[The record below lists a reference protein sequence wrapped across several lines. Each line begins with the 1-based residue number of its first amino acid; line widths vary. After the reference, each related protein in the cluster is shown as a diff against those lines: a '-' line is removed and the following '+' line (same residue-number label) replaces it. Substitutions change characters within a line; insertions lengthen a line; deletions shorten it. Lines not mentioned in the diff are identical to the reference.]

1 MSHRLPVTN
10 SRPITKGLQRTALR
24 TASTRRLQDKS
35 YWTGQIR
42 QKMEEIQQETVK
54 LAKDN
59 SILKQDQ
66 ETMAIYE
73 KKAEI
78 LRDEVGNMTSELKYL
93 NLIQEKCTVSES
105 LDYIF
110 EEMDG
115 LQDEKYRL
123 ENVREEFFAQRRT
136 IDQQTNHLEQEMSVK
151 EDQLFSKL
159 QSDLRPEEF
168 DAYNENLKEFRETF
182 QLNSMTNSNLMRLH
196 NEIESYTASFQAENH
211 AGKLKLVRDI
221 KSLAENQQKNSKLSL
236 ELDTIEAP
244 IREEKM
250 AQQKIEELKSIL
262 DKTEEKIEKEER
274 ETEKIA
280 DQKNELDE
288 RLAELT
294 TGLGNKIIIILEKYK
309 KLQSLMEGF
318 ENTAD
323 QEKREFEQT
332 KANLENLQ
340 HEKKSYESGILRLEK
355 MDNPG
360 KSNTQFTDSQNIS
373 NLKEKLNEL
382 YFEETKYKEQISN
395 NSENLDK
402 IRTDIAIYND
412 VATLKQTAAEKQ
424 ENLMEERETL
434 GKKKSQFQ
442 QAANE
447 KSRKTNEISSLLH
460 GNKVFTKIEKLEGDL
475 KNTAKICVDKED
487 MVQRQLADDA
497 TPVISKVRQLSNDHN
512 TWLVDR
518 LQRGVGIQIE

>member
-1 MSHRLPVTN
+1 M
-10 SRPITKGLQRTALR
+10 G
-24 TASTRRLQDKS
+24 
-35 YWTGQIR
+35 
-42 QKMEEIQQETVK
+42 
-54 LAKDN
+54 
-59 SILKQDQ
+59 
-66 ETMAIYE
+66 
-73 KKAEI
+73 
-78 LRDEVGNMTSELKYL
+78 
-93 NLIQEKCTVSES
+93 
-105 LDYIF
+105 
-110 EEMDG
+110 
-115 LQDEKYRL
+115 
-123 ENVREEFFAQRRT
+123 
-136 IDQQTNHLEQEMSVK
+136 
-151 EDQLFSKL
+151 
-159 QSDLRPEEF
+159 
-168 DAYNENLKEFRETF
+168 
-182 QLNSMTNSNLMRLH
+182 
-196 NEIESYTASFQAENH
+196 
-211 AGKLKLVRDI
+211 
-221 KSLAENQQKNSKLSL
+221 
-236 ELDTIEAP
+236 
-244 IREEKM
+244 
-250 AQQKIEELKSIL
+250 ELKSIL

-274 ETEKIA
+274 ETEKIS

-332 KANLENLQ
+332 KSNLENLQ
-340 HEKKSYESGILRLEK
+340 HEKKSYEAGISRLEK
-355 MDNPG
+355 MDQNSNNPG
-360 KSNTQFTDSQNIS
+360 KSNHFNDSQNIS
-373 NLKEKLNEL
+373 ALKEKLNEL
-382 YFEETKYKEQISN
+382 YFEETKYKEQITN

-447 KSRKTNEISSLLH
+447 KSRKTNEISHSLH